1 MCGKSDQSFNEV
13 SVQILVYYRVL
24 FWYWIFPKLLK
35 IKVCAFPLKGPQ
47 RILFLKDDYF
57 VRGFG
62 EVKMNALEQ
71 DILNLNQRL
80 GNGGP

>member
-24 FWYWIFPKLLK
+24 LWYWIFPKLLK

-47 RILFLKDDYF
+47 RILFLKDDF
-57 VRGFG
+57 
-62 EVKMNALEQ
+62 
-71 DILNLNQRL
+71 IL
-80 GNGGP
+80 